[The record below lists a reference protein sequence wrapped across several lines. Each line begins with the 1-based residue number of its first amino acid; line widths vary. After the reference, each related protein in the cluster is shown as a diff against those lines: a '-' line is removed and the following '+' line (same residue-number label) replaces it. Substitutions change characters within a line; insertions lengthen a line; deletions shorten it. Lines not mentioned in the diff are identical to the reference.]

1 MKIYIY
7 LFLFSLFLFPDIM
20 YAQDE
25 KIPETAIDKEK
36 VNLMIFSGMIET
48 YFLYYYDY
56 PDNMTS
62 LIDFEKSYF
71 LAYPD
76 VNSWEQSER
85 DMLLKNDFLFL
96 EQYQNDIV
104 IMKNDSDVV
113 IKLNDWI
120 LYKNPKLIGPCDLME
135 LLHLPLEIYIHDYKK
150 MSSPRYFDNAGRT
163 IIKTQV
169 LDSLYKSNLHLLQR
183 KYLKKGKFV
192 VPTYTRN
199 KQTVPIYTFYEY
211 SPTKN
216 GLYYFCR
223 KDDLLTSDFLFYT
236 KLEEFLKEFC
246 LTHGIE
252 RMIFP
257 CIEYGKPWF

>member
-56 PDNMTS
+56 PNNMTS

-150 MSSPRYFDNAGRT
+150 MSSPRYFNNAGRA

-169 LDSLYKSNLHLLQR
+169 LDSLYKSNLHLL
-183 KYLKKGKFV
+183 
-192 VPTYTRN
+192 
-199 KQTVPIYTFYEY
+199 
-211 SPTKN
+211 
-216 GLYYFCR
+216 
-223 KDDLLTSDFLFYT
+223 
-236 KLEEFLKEFC
+236 
-246 LTHGIE
+246 
-252 RMIFP
+252 
-257 CIEYGKPWF
+257 